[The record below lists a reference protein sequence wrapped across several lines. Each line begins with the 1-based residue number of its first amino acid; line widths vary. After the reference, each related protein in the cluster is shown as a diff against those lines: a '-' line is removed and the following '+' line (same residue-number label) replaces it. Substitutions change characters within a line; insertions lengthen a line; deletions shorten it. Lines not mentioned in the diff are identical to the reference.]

1 MHAVTLFFLIAAV
14 KMYNNHSLLSVD
26 VGDRAGPHGLHVPL
40 PLPVAAVEEVVV
52 ELGARQHHVLVLL
65 RLAAAR
71 HPVTTLV

>member
-1 MHAVTLFFLIAAV
+1 
-14 KMYNNHSLLSVD
+14 MYNHSPLS

-52 ELGARQHHVLVLL
+52 ELGARQHHVLVIL

>member
-14 KMYNNHSLLSVD
+14 KIYNNHLPLSIS
-26 VGDRAGPHGLHVPL
+26 DRAGPHGLHVPL

-52 ELGARQHHVLVLL
+52 ELGARQHHVLVIL

-71 HPVTTLV
+71 HPDTLL